1 MDDRRDPPAE
11 PGSHPLITPTGDLP
25 TAQQAHLDYNSH
37 VIGSAYKPR
46 CERCS
51 DVDRGRCGEGEELW
65 QAWNKALDAAYEQL
79 HHGAP

>member
-1 MDDRRDPPAE
+1 MDDRREPPAG
-11 PGSHPLITPTGDLP
+11 PGSHPLITPSGDVP

-37 VIGSAYKPR
+37 VVGNDCKPR

-65 QAWNKALDAAYEQL
+65 QAWNRALNAAYEQL
-79 HHGAP
+79 HRGAP